1 MEQLELLELQAEN
14 YRQGKPYACVTV
26 IKSERMA
33 RTSGKMLVYPD
44 GTIAGTV
51 GGGPWE
57 QAAVRDALRCL
68 EAGCNAV
75 KTYDFTGEMAAAG
88 YHCDGVLSVFIECC
102 CEEKVELVVLG
113 GGHVGTAVI
122 RLAKSVGFRVTLID
136 TRTEAELGASVSMAD
151 RFLRVDAFDAAEALE
166 LPQNAFYIIST
177 YGHMVDGAAL
187 GGVLRRGDAAYVGML
202 GSKRKVE
209 AIFAKLE
216 ASGIPGDALRTVYA
230 PIGLDIGGET
240 PEELA
245 ISIMAQILAVKNG
258 KEGGHLKR

>member
-1 MEQLELLELQAEN
+1 MEQLELMELQAEN
-14 YRQGKPYACVTV
+14 FRLGKAYACVTV
-26 IKSERMA
+26 VHSERMA

-44 GTIAGTV
+44 GTIKGTV

-57 QAAVRDALRCL
+57 QAAVHDALRAL
-68 EAGCNAV
+68 DEGKNAV

-88 YHCDGVLSVFIECC
+88 YHCDGVLTVFIECC
-102 CEEKVELVVLG
+102 REEKPDLIVLG
-113 GGHVGTAVI
+113 GGHVGAAVI
-122 RLAKSVGFRVTLID
+122 RLARSVGFRITLID
-136 TRTEAELGASVSMAD
+136 TRAESEIAESVAMAD
-151 RFLRVDAFDAAEALE
+151 RFLHVDRFDAAEALE
-166 LPQNAFYIIST
+166 LPQNAFYIVST

-216 ASGIPGDALRTVYA
+216 ASGIPRSTLSKVRS

-258 KEGGHLKR
+258 KSGGHISK